1 MVRAA
6 TIETMRLVLAVS
18 ILLMVAFAQS
28 QENRDSTALAD
39 APSATLPPAPPPAAI
54 SQSPAEPVSLTH
66 RFWDGENVLLFSGI
80 AAVRALDFASTKNF
94 LARGRTEVL
103 IPDDIVNNNAGFAS
117 LEAAATATSIGISYV
132 FHRTG
137 HHKMERW
144 LSIVHIGVTAFGD
157 AHNYAL
163 KSKHP

>member
-1 MVRAA
+1 
-6 TIETMRLVLAVS
+6 MRLALCLVALFAVTS
-18 ILLMVAFAQS
+18 ASAQ
-28 QENRDSTALAD
+28 TAGGTATLVD
-39 APSATLPPAPPPAAI
+39 APSAPSAPPVAAPQAVEN
-54 SQSPAEPVSLTH
+54 SVSVH
-66 RFWDGENVLLFSGI
+66 RFWDRENALLFSGV
-80 AAVRALDFASTKNF
+80 AVFRALDFASTKNF

-103 IPDDIVNNNAGFAS
+103 IPDDIVNNNAGFAA
-117 LEAAATATSIGISYV
+117 LEAAATGASIGISYI

-144 LSIVHIGVTAFGD
+144 TSIVHMSVTAFGD

>member
-1 MVRAA
+1 MVLVVLTLFMVPLARAQ
-6 TIETMRLVLAVS
+6 ESCGSSVL
-18 ILLMVAFAQS
+18 
-28 QENRDSTALAD
+28 TD
-39 APSATLPPAPPPAAI
+39 APSETQRASSPPSVISPSTAERLPA
-54 SQSPAEPVSLTH
+54 TH
-66 RFWDGENVLLFSGI
+66 RFWDRENVLLFSGI
-80 AAVRALDFASTKNF
+80 AVFRALDFASTKNF

-144 LSIVHIGVTAFGD
+144 LSIVHMSVTAFGD

>member
-1 MVRAA
+1 
-6 TIETMRLVLAVS
+6 MRLMLAVT
-18 ILLMVAFAQS
+18 ILWMVPFARS
-28 QENRDSTALAD
+28 QEASHSTALAD
-39 APSATLPPAPPPAAI
+39 APSASVSVAPPAAVI
-54 SQSPAEPVSLTH
+54 SEVPRTGATVTH
-66 RFWDGENVLLFSGI
+66 RFWDNENVLLFSGV
-80 AAVRALDFASTKNF
+80 AAFRALDFTSTKNF

-103 IPDDIVNNNAGFAS
+103 IPDDIVDNNAGFAG

-144 LSIVHIGVTAFGD
+144 LSIVHMSVTAFGD

>member
-1 MVRAA
+1 VTGQEGA
-6 TIETMRLVLAVS
+6 TS
-18 ILLMVAFAQS
+18 Y
-28 QENRDSTALAD
+28 NRGD
-39 APSATLPPAPPPAAI
+39 AIGACSLDVVHGPACPC
-54 SQSPAEPVSLTH
+54 S
-66 RFWDGENVLLFSGI
+66 
-80 AAVRALDFASTKNF
+80 
-94 LARGRTEVL
+94 EVL

-144 LSIVHIGVTAFGD
+144 LSIVHMSVTAFGD

>member
-1 MVRAA
+1 
-6 TIETMRLVLAVS
+6 MRLVLAVL
-18 ILLMVAFAQS
+18 ILFMVPLARS
-28 QENRDSTALAD
+28 QESGDATALTD
-39 APSATLPPAPPPAAI
+39 APSATLPSAPVPPVI
-54 SQSPAEPVSLTH
+54 SQTAANPVPATH
-66 RFWDGENVLLFSGI
+66 RFWDSENVLLFSGI
-80 AAVRALDFASTKNF
+80 AVFRALDFASTKNF

-117 LEAAATATSIGISYV
+117 LEVAATATSIGISYV

-144 LSIVHIGVTAFGD
+144 LSIVHLSVTAFGD